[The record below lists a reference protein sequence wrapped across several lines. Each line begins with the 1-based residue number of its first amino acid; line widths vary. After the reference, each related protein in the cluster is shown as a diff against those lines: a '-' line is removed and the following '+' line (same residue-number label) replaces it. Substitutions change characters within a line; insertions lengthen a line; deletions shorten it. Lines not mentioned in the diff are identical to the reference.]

1 MQNTHLRRLT
11 RGALIAALYVVFTLL
26 SAAFGLSSG
35 VIQCRLSEALNVFAL
50 YLPEAVPGLA
60 VGCLAANLITGAE
73 VLDVVF
79 GALATFV
86 GALGAYVLRKK
97 PLAALWMPVVSNTL
111 IIPLLLKFAYGVSGS
126 VWYIAAAVAVGETVS
141 CVLVGYLLRLPVE
154 KNQTRLFK

>member
-1 MQNTHLRRLT
+1 MQNQNLRRLT